1 MPRTLTER
9 AHRALDALPYPLSLQ
24 YHLWLHQRRMSSAAR
39 AAIAGDLSLW
49 RKIGSPGRVQAGPFT
64 GLTYPPLSHGSVL
77 LPKILGTYERELHG
91 PIEEICAAGADR
103 IIDIGA
109 AEGYYAVGF
118 ARRLGIPV
126 VAFEMHPRGRCFTD
140 HLARKNGVRPRI
152 DLRGTCDVRGLADAL
167 HGAQR
172 PVVLSDCEGAEM
184 DLLDPAAVPGLGQ
197 AVMLVELH
205 EAARP
210 GVTAALHSRFSGSH
224 TITRIEESAAVP
236 PGDGPPLRGVSLSPE
251 ELARL
256 ADERRGAP
264 NSWMYL
270 IPHARRATA

>member
-1 MPRTLTER
+1 MPRTLKER
-9 AHRALDALPYPLSLQ
+9 AHRALDALPYPLSLK
-24 YHLWLHQRRMSSAAR
+24 YHLWLHRRRMSSAAR

-91 PIEEICAAGADR
+91 SIEAICAAGADR

-118 ARRLGIPV
+118 ARRLGLRV
-126 VAFEMHPRGRCFTD
+126 VAFEMHPRGRSFTD
-140 HLARKNGVRPRI
+140 HLARQNDVRPLI
-152 DLRGTCDVRGLADAL
+152 DLRGTCDVGGLADAL

-184 DLLDPAAVPGLGQ
+184 DLLDPAAVPNLRQ

-210 GVTAALHSRFSGSH
+210 GVTDALQSRFAATH
-224 TITRIEESAAVP
+224 TVTPIAEGTASP
-236 PGDGPPLRGVSLSPE
+236 PAEWPPLRGLALSPGE
-251 ELARL
+251 RSRL

-270 IPHARRATA
+270 VPHGRPATA